1 MEQKE
6 KIKGDKGAM
15 IRGGDDSTMVDMVT
29 KKEGQ
34 RQYRVSDDSFTAQAT
49 AEDVTVSPDCL
60 SYKHTH

>member
-29 KKEGQ
+29 KK
-34 RQYRVSDDSFTAQAT
+34 RRTK
-49 AEDVTVSPDCL
+49 TVQSE
-60 SYKHTH
+60 